1 MLLQREAYRH
11 MRPTQV
17 EREVYC
23 VTHLLRDLWP
33 IQVQSEVYH
42 VTLLVGTINNP
53 IQIDEAR
60 FAGRRKYILIPI
72 IERECAYGSVIHS
85 DEWPAYSNLRAM
97 GYQHSTVNH
106 QQHYVDPV
114 TGAHT
119 QRSLLEAKAVPVSS

>member
-1 MLLQREAYRH
+1 

-17 EREVYC
+17 KREVYC

-42 VTLLVGTINNP
+42 VTLLVGTINDP

-72 IERECAYGSVIHS
+72 IERECVYGSVIHS
-85 DEWPAYSNLRAM
+85 DEWSAYSNLRAM
-97 GYQHSTVNH
+97 GKAFYSEPPATLCGSSDRST
-106 QQHYVDPV
+106 
-114 TGAHT
+114 HT
-119 QRSLLEAKAVPVSS
+119 AIVVGGEGCSSLILITFVGS